1 MSLYFHASMKSARA
15 VISRI
20 QSLVG
25 ARPKRLTRP
34 VATHVM
40 HPQVHGN
47 GTQSLTELLVPA
59 GTRTDM
65 HRHHSTEELYYVMV
79 GRGKMQVGED
89 SFQVAAGDVVAVPA
103 GLPHCIECAGS
114 VRMRVL
120 ICSTPPYSPS
130 GTECLEEDE
139 LLR

>member
-1 MSLYFHASMKSARA
+1 
-15 VISRI
+15 
-20 QSLVG
+20 
-25 ARPKRLTRP
+25 
-34 VATHVM
+34 
-40 HPQVHGN
+40 
-47 GTQSLTELLVPA
+47 
-59 GTRTDM
+59 M